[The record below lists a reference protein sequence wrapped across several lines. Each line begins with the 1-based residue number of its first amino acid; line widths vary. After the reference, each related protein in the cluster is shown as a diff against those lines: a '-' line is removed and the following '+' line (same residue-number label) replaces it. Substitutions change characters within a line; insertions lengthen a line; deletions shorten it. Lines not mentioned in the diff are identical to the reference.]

1 MKICSLREWEQIAKP
16 ILAELDLSA
25 SEIVIKSSDFCCDDK
40 IVPCIQIRV
49 QQDKIAESIAELKA
63 EILRLAP
70 SATSVKVYVFNIRKI
85 LLEFDLFESPLS
97 MLQNMAPAMLSAS
110 YAMTCFFN

>member
-16 ILAELDLSA
+16 ALAELDLNA
-25 SEIVIKSSDFCCDDK
+25 SEIVIRASDFWCDDK
-40 IVPCIQIRV
+40 IVPCIQRKV
-49 QQDKIAESIAELKA
+49 QQDKIAESIADLKT

-70 SATSVKVYVFNIRKI
+70 SATSVKVHIFNIQKI
-85 LLEFDLFESPLS
+85 LIEFDMFESPLS